1 MPLKVQIQLDYRE
14 QALLDVLR
22 QMITT
27 AGKTDIELVVPAN
40 LQVGDINLLV
50 IGDLGQTLRQ
60 LYIERKS
67 YADLIASIKDGRYK
81 EQKLRLQSMCA
92 QNIWP
97 TRFIYLIESGTQPD
111 ETTGSLFYGSWV
123 SMALRDNI
131 PVIRVLSMVEGARF
145 ICRLADR
152 LVKDSNELIPA
163 ASPSTATNSAIL
175 GQPTAASDSNSNS
188 NIRQII
194 LTPRG
199 SQLPISVSQVGV
211 TYQDIPNSGE
221 GGESSEAVQGSG
233 SNAISGTGDEY
244 TRAVIGGIKTKKG
257 DNMTRELCH
266 KTMLSIIPGISA
278 GLCEQILAGYGGSI
292 SQLIRSLELV
302 EGGTETKE
310 SRIASLAS
318 TEIKTSTGKTRKLG
332 PVLAQRLWDYLA
344 PQ

>member
-111 ETTGSLFYGSWV
+111 EATGSLFYGSWV